1 MRSCAALAHHACPN
15 EAPSLGYFRSRDPFR
30 RIEIVVGFDCRC
42 AVATSFDPATFCSES
57 AAMSRRGGA
66 HGTRD
71 SDKRTIEGERAG
83 SGQPDTVSAGGAA
96 GVKRRKKSE
105 VDRLALESP
114 GTHWQQG
121 TPDDSSSEDR
131 VKTRGNRRRVQL
143 PPILED
149 EQQGL
154 EMLSEPEGSLWD
166 RALGL
171 TQKLEERLKGFVE
184 VEEDGEG
191 QKKVEEDGEGEKKD
205 EEEEETV
212 KNQNTII
219 NAIRS
224 FREQVKD
231 NKSSVRSCVVLLGHN
246 GGGKSFF
253 INMALQVCV
262 PD

>member
-1 MRSCAALAHHACPN
+1 
-15 EAPSLGYFRSRDPFR
+15 
-30 RIEIVVGFDCRC
+30 
-42 AVATSFDPATFCSES
+42 
-57 AAMSRRGGA
+57 MSQRGGA

-71 SDKRTIEGERAG
+71 KRPIDEGERAG
-83 SGQPDTVSAGGAA
+83 SGQPNTVSAGGAA
-96 GVKRRKKSE
+96 GVKRTKNE

-114 GTHWQQG
+114 GTRWQQG
-121 TPDDSSSEDR
+121 IPDDRSCEDR
-131 VKTRGNRRRVQL
+131 VQTRANRRRVQL
-143 PPILED
+143 QLILDE

-154 EMLSEPEGSLWD
+154 EMLIETEGSLSD
-166 RALGL
+166 KALGL
-171 TQKLEERLKGFVE
+171 TQQLEECLKGFVE
-184 VEEDGEG
+184 VE
-191 QKKVEEDGEGEKKD
+191 VDGEGEKK
-205 EEEEETV
+205 EEEAEETV

>member
-1 MRSCAALAHHACPN
+1 LTAAAQSQLH
-15 EAPSLGYFRSRDPFR
+15 LTQQPF
-30 RIEIVVGFDCRC
+30 

-191 QKKVEEDGEGEKKD
+191 QKKVEEDGEGEKK
-205 EEEEETV
+205 EEEEEEEEEEEIVNT
-212 KNQNTII
+212 QNTKII
-219 NAIRS
+219 DAIRS

-231 NKSSVRSCVVLLGHN
+231 DKSSVRSCVVLLGHN
-246 GGGKSFF
+246 GEGKSFF
-253 INMALQVCV
+253 INVALQVCV
-262 PD
+262 RA

>member
-1 MRSCAALAHHACPN
+1 
-15 EAPSLGYFRSRDPFR
+15 
-30 RIEIVVGFDCRC
+30 VQ
-42 AVATSFDPATFCSES
+42 
-57 AAMSRRGGA
+57 
-66 HGTRD
+66 TR
-71 SDKRTIEGERAG
+71 A
-83 SGQPDTVSAGGAA
+83 
-96 GVKRRKKSE
+96 
-105 VDRLALESP
+105 
-114 GTHWQQG
+114 
-121 TPDDSSSEDR
+121 
-131 VKTRGNRRRVQL
+131 NRRRVQL
-143 PPILED
+143 QPILDE

-154 EMLSEPEGSLWD
+154 EMLIETEGSLSD
-166 RALGL
+166 KALGL
-171 TQKLEERLKGFVE
+171 TQQLEECLKGFVE
-184 VEEDGEG
+184 VEVDGEG
-191 QKKVEEDGEGEKKD
+191 EKKVEEDGEGEKKD